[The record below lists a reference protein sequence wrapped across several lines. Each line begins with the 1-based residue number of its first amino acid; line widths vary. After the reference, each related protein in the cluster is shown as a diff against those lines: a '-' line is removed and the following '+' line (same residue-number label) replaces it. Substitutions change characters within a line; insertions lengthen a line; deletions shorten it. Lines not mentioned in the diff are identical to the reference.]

1 MLVSTILN
9 RVNLKMCWETF
20 NRGREALRIMGKLLF
35 HPGTFYEVLST
46 DIRFSAALGFLLS
59 SSVFFGVLASLFIPQ
74 KRWLFGAIFSLN
86 AITMPPIMALILFL
100 VALVGCKNIFTYR
113 VLFGITAYSNI
124 TLVLAWIPGLSWA
137 AGLWRFY
144 LIGLGMVKL
153 GRISALN
160 AFITVAVTASILL
173 LFIYLMQPFKL

>member
-1 MLVSTILN
+1 MHVQTILN
-9 RVNLKMCWETF
+9 RVNGKVGWEKF
-20 NRGREALRIMGKLLF
+20 ILGLEFFRNVGKLLF
-35 HPGTFYEVLST
+35 HPGTFYKGLSM
-46 DIRFSAALGFLLS
+46 DRGFGAALGFLVS
-59 SSVFFGVLASLFIPQ
+59 SSILFGSLASVFIPQ

-124 TLVLAWIPGLSWA
+124 TLILAWIPGLSWV

-160 AFITVAVTASILL
+160 AFILVAVTAAVLL
-173 LFIYLMQPFKL
+173 LFIYLVQPFNL